1 MSTGATQHW
10 ILLSD
15 TSSIQQLNTI
25 LRSSNR
31 ILKKYL
37 STSEVDKYFPRPR
50 SIITKHLTMNLVTT
64 YPGRTALRP
73 VPRLVLDYVDL
84 DTVAAGEEEAAFIAA
99 LQSFLMS
106 NLQAG
111 NGKYLDKLFYVGP
124 LYHRIFPSLKKL
136 IFMDVGKH

>member
-1 MSTGATQHW
+1 
-10 ILLSD
+10 
-15 TSSIQQLNTI
+15 
-25 LRSSNR
+25 
-31 ILKKYL
+31 
-37 STSEVDKYFPRPR
+37 
-50 SIITKHLTMNLVTT
+50 MNLVTT
-64 YPGRTALRP
+64 YPGRTSLRA

-84 DTVAAGEEEAAFIAA
+84 DRVAAGEEEAAFITA

-136 IFMDVGKH
+136 IFMDVGKHETV

>member
-10 ILLSD
+10 ILLTDS
-15 TSSIQQLNTI
+15 SSIQQLNTI
-25 LRSSNR
+25 LRSVGIQEIFSA
-31 ILKKYL
+31 
-37 STSEVDKYFPRPR
+37 VDKYFPRPR

-84 DTVAAGEEEAAFIAA
+84 DTVAAGEEEAAFITA

-136 IFMDVGKH
+136 IFMDVGKHETV

>member
-1 MSTGATQHW
+1 MKW
-10 ILLSD
+10 INIFL
-15 TSSIQQLNTI
+15 
-25 LRSSNR
+25 
-31 ILKKYL
+31 
-37 STSEVDKYFPRPR
+37 VPR

-64 YPGRTALRP
+64 YPGRTALRA

-84 DTVAAGEEEAAFIAA
+84 DRVAAGEEEAAFISA
-99 LQSFLMS
+99 LQSFLMT

-136 IFMDVGKH
+136 IFMDVGKHETV

>member
-1 MSTGATQHW
+1 
-10 ILLSD
+10 
-15 TSSIQQLNTI
+15 
-25 LRSSNR
+25 
-31 ILKKYL
+31 
-37 STSEVDKYFPRPR
+37 
-50 SIITKHLTMNLVTT
+50 MNLVTT

-84 DTVAAGEEEAAFIAA
+84 DRVATGEEEAAFISA

-136 IFMDVGKH
+136 IFMDVGKHETV

>member
-1 MSTGATQHW
+1 
-10 ILLSD
+10 
-15 TSSIQQLNTI
+15 
-25 LRSSNR
+25 
-31 ILKKYL
+31 
-37 STSEVDKYFPRPR
+37 
-50 SIITKHLTMNLVTT
+50 MNLVTT

-84 DTVAAGEEEAAFIAA
+84 DTMAAGEEEAAFIAA
-99 LQSFLMS
+99 LQSFLMT

-136 IFMDVGKH
+136 IFMDVGNHETV